1 MRRRAAVILGAVA
14 GVLVLA
20 GLAAAMVW
28 NEARKEVVFLCGNFT
43 AGVTLESVEK
53 QLATGH
59 FLRYRR
65 EPAVMGSRIV
75 VDSAYTLGAQ
85 RCVIELDS
93 GGVVRR
99 AGVE

>member
-1 MRRRAAVILGAVA
+1 MSRRSAVILGAVA

-20 GLAAAMVW
+20 GLAAALVW

-43 AGVTLESVEK
+43 EGVTRGSVEQ

-59 FLRYRR
+59 FLRYRL

-75 VDSAYTLGAQ
+75 VDSAYTLGAH
-85 RCVIELDS
+85 RCTIELDAR
-93 GGVVRR
+93 GVVRR
-99 AGVE
+99 ARVE

>member
-1 MRRRAAVILGAVA
+1 MSRRAAVVLGTLA

-20 GLAAAMVW
+20 GLAAALVW

-43 AGVTLESVEK
+43 AGVTLDSVEN

-65 EPAVMGSRIV
+65 EPAVMGSRVV
-75 VDSAYTLGAQ
+75 VDSAFTLGAH
-85 RCVIELDS
+85 RCIIELDS

-99 AGVE
+99 ARVE

>member
-1 MRRRAAVILGAVA
+1 MKRRAAVILGAFA
-14 GVLVLA
+14 GLLVVA
-20 GLAAAMVW
+20 GLAAVLVW

-43 AGVTLESVEK
+43 AGVTRGSVEQ
-53 QLATGH
+53 QLGTGH

-75 VDSAYTLGAQ
+75 VDSAYTLGAH
-85 RCVIELDS
+85 RCTIELDP

>member
-1 MRRRAAVILGAVA
+1 VSRRAAVILLTVA
-14 GVLVLA
+14 GALVLA
-20 GLAAAMVW
+20 GLAATLVW

-43 AGVTLESVEK
+43 AGVTQASVEK

-65 EPAVMGSRIV
+65 EPAVLGSRIV
-75 VDSAYTLGAQ
+75 VDSAYTLGAH
-85 RCVIELDS
+85 RCTIELDP

-99 AGVE
+99 AALE